1 MIGRLRGIIIEKQ
14 PPLVLIEVGGVGYE
28 VHMPM
33 TCFYE
38 LPEAGQEAIVFT
50 HFVVREDAQL
60 LYGFNNKQERT
71 LFKELIKTNG
81 VGPKLALAILS
92 GMSAQQFVN
101 AVEREEVG
109 ALVKLPGIGKKTAER
124 LIVEMK
130 DRFKGLHGDL
140 FTPAADLAE
149 QEAVAALVALGY
161 KPQEASRMVSK
172 IARPDA
178 SSETL
183 IREALRAAL

>member
-1 MIGRLRGIIIEKQ
+1 M
-14 PPLVLIEVGGVGYE
+14 LIEVGGVGYE

-140 FTPAADLAE
+140 FTPAADWYSRLLPARRPTMLNKKRLPRWWRWAINHKK
-149 QEAVAALVALGY
+149 QAAW
-161 KPQEASRMVSK
+161 
-172 IARPDA
+172 
-178 SSETL
+178 
-183 IREALRAAL
+183 